1 MIFQITPAM
10 LAIIVIADLFF
21 GDASLP
27 FPHPVVLIGRLVKL
41 LENWLY
47 PPRRQERRE
56 IVAGAALVFIVCL
69 LTFVLTWA
77 VIKVTCSIWPVSGF
91 LVAAFL
97 GYTTLAAAGLAQAAA
112 DVLIALEQKGIE
124 EARNSLAMIVGRDTA
139 ALDREEILKAVVE
152 TVAENISD
160 AVVAPLFYLLLGG
173 VPLAMLYKAVNTMDS
188 MLGYRNERYESF
200 GRTAARLDDLA
211 NYLPAR
217 LSGLLII
224 AAGWILGYDPGRGW
238 QIMKKYHH
246 VHQSPNSGYPEAAM
260 AGILGIELGGPS
272 NYFGR
277 TVARG
282 VIGESRVPLCGYQ
295 VREAIKVLYLCTFLI
310 SFLGAL
316 IIW

>member
-1 MIFQITPAM
+1 MIFQITPAT
-10 LAIIVIADLFF
+10 LVIIVIADLLF
-21 GDASLP
+21 GDAPLP
-27 FPHPVVLIGRLVKL
+27 FPHPVVLIGRLIKL

-47 PPRRQERRE
+47 PSRRQEKRE
-56 IVAGAALVFIVCL
+56 IAAGTFLVFTVCL
-69 LTFVLTWA
+69 LTFALTWA
-77 VIKVTCSIWPVSGF
+77 VIEVAYSIWPVSGF
-91 LVAAFL
+91 LVVAFL
-97 GYTTLAAAGLAQAAA
+97 GYTTLAATGLARAAI
-112 DVLIALEQKGIE
+112 DVLIALERKGIE

-152 TVAENISD
+152 TVAENIND

-188 MLGYRNERYESF
+188 MLGYRNERYEFF
-200 GRTAARLDDLA
+200 GKAAARLDDLA

-224 AAGWILGYDPGRGW
+224 VAGWILGYDSGRGW
-238 QIMKKYHH
+238 QTMKKYHH

-282 VIGESRVPLCGYQ
+282 VIGEPLAPLCGGQ
-295 VREAIKVLYLCTFLI
+295 ARETVKVLYLCTILMSI
-310 SFLGAL
+310 LGAW